1 VLLQSLTAIKWHN
14 NKIFIEKIDMNNKR
28 NFFLIIILLILMISL
43 YNIFQ
48 SNNKLDK
55 KVVVFAASS
64 LKPVL
69 DNFFVENKDNVIVQY
84 NGSQFLKHQ
93 LENGAKADFLFCATA
108 EKCLSD
114 FNKQNFCSN
123 DLILA
128 INKNLNLFSIDDVIN
143 SNIKL
148 ASASQN
154 VPLGMITNAYLDS
167 ISAIHSEF
175 LRKKLT
181 TFDLSASAVIARLL
195 TEQVDG
201 AFIYTSY
208 FNNDE
213 VLQKNFLSIDLFPNQ
228 KLVYFYQQLQTNKKN
243 NTIMQELQLM
253 DKSLCNQFGYRE

>member
-1 VLLQSLTAIKWHN
+1 VLLQSLIAIKWHN
-14 NKIFIEKIDMNNKR
+14 NKIFIEKTDMNNKR
-28 NFFLIIILLILMISL
+28 NFFLIIILLILMFSL

-48 SNNKLDK
+48 SNNKSDK
-55 KVVVFAASS
+55 KIVIFAASS

-69 DNFFVENKDNVIVQY
+69 DNFFVENKDNVIIQY
-84 NGSQFLKHQ
+84 NGSQFLKYQ
-93 LENGAKADFLFCATA
+93 LENGANADFLFCATA
-108 EKCLSD
+108 EKCLSN

-123 DLILA
+123 DLMLV
-128 INKNLNLFSIDDVIN
+128 INKNLNLFTIDDVIH

-154 VPLGMITNAYLDS
+154 VPLGIITDTYLSS
-167 ISAIHSEF
+167 ISAINSELF
-175 LRKKLT
+175 RKKFT
-181 TFDLSASAVIARLL
+181 TFDLSASAVITRVL

-213 VLQKNFLSIDLFPNQ
+213 DLQKNFLSIDLFPNQ
-228 KLVYFYQQLQTNKKN
+228 RLVYFYQQLQTNKKN

-253 DKSLCNQFGYRE
+253 DKSLCNQFGYRQ